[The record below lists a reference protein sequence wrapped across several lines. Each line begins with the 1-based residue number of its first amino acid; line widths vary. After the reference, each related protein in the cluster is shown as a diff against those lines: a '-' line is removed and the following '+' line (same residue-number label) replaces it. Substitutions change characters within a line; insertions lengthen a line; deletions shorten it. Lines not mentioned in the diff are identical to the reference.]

1 MPVKLFGTVM
11 LLVLVTFF
19 AGFNI
24 DNKCNVNL
32 IFREFQNVPVF
43 FSLMI
48 SFVAG
53 MTVMIPFTIGKKC
66 KAKKSAAEIKMEK
79 IQEKEALKARKI
91 AEKQEKLKNK
101 NKLPESEGG
110 KEGSQAFSD
119 EENGKLSEKL

>member
-1 MPVKLFGTVM
+1 MPVKLIGTVI
-11 LLVLVTFF
+11 LLGLVTFF

-48 SFVAG
+48 AFVAG
-53 MTVMIPFTIGKKC
+53 MTVMIQFTIGKKRRQ
-66 KAKKSAAEIKMEK
+66 KKSADELKNEK

-101 NKLPESEGG
+101 IKNKLPESGNGME
-110 KEGSQAFSD
+110 EPHLPSD
-119 EENGKLSEKL
+119 EQKNNPS